1 MNAFTERVHDNEAVL
16 MANQPRKRWKLALK
30 IALIVLAVLVAPA
43 LIPPGRRYDPAPY
56 FLAVKQSAALPAT
69 KGETPLQGDLIIRR
83 ARIVDVNGVRGPTS
97 IRIEA
102 GRITAIAEDVGKGPV
117 ELDVGGATV
126 MPGLVD
132 AHAHL
137 SLTPGGLTRHDDA
150 ATTREL
156 RLHHMRAYLACGITT
171 IFDPAVENVVMED
184 IQRSLAAGHAGP
196 RYLGVGTPLTTPGG
210 YGVSLWPPGI
220 RRADEVGPHLDA
232 IIKAGAVGVKM
243 TFERGFVAPVWRLHP
258 PEVERAIVE
267 EAAKRKLPIYVHAE
281 RADMVR
287 RALAVHPH
295 ALVHGPID
303 GTKELAAEIAAAK
316 IPVVTTLALF
326 DAGAVVLHPEQL
338 EEPHIRR
345 VVPALVLQSV
355 RDRRQYRDQAFGL
368 LTEGLP
374 FMTGRYR
381 DLLAWIATTDAG
393 LRKTEEENRKV
404 ARSEMETI
412 RLLKA
417 AGVPLVMGSDSGNW
431 PLFPYYFHGPTSWR
445 ELRLLADAGLS
456 PQEVLRAATVN
467 PFRMLGLEDRLG
479 TVDVGKVGDLVVV
492 RDDPLVD
499 VEKAMRSL
507 QYTIRA
513 GVART
518 PDEWMTNR

>member
-1 MNAFTERVHDNEAVL
+1 MGDR
-16 MANQPRKRWKLALK
+16 PRKRWKIVLK
-30 IALIVLAVLVAPA
+30 IVLVVLVVLLAPA
-43 LIPPGRRYDPAPY
+43 LIPPGGRYDPGPY
-56 FLAVKQSAALPAT
+56 FVAVKQSAALPAT

-83 ARIVDVNGVRGPTS
+83 ARIVDVNGARGPTS

-102 GRITAIAEDVGKGPV
+102 GRITAIADDVGTGPA

-150 ATTREL
+150 ATTRLL
-156 RLHHMRAYLACGITT
+156 RLHHMRAYLASGITT

-196 RYLGVGTPLTTPGG
+196 RYLGVGTPLATPDG
-210 YGVSLWPPGI
+210 YMESLWPPGI
-220 RRADEVGPHLDA
+220 RRADEVGPHMDA
-232 IIKAGAVGVKM
+232 VIKAGAVGVKM
-243 TFERGFVAPVWRLHP
+243 SFEPGFVAPVWRLHP
-258 PEVERAIVE
+258 PEIERAIIE
-267 EAAKRKLPIYVHAE
+267 EARKRKLPIYAHAE

-316 IPVVTTLALF
+316 IPVITTLALF
-326 DAGAVVLHPEQL
+326 DTPAVMSHREQL

-345 VVPALVLQSV
+345 VVPALVLQSL
-355 RDRRQYRDQAFGL
+355 RDPRQQRDYAFGL
-368 LTEGLP
+368 LTEVTP
-374 FMTGRYR
+374 FIPGRYR
-381 DLLAWIATTDAG
+381 DLVAWWATTDAG
-393 LRKTEEENRKV
+393 LRKADEENRKMG
-404 ARSEMETI
+404 RSAMESV
-412 RLLKA
+412 RQLKA

-456 PQEVLRAATVN
+456 PLEVLRAATVN
-467 PFRMLGLEDRLG
+467 PARMLGLADRLG
-479 TVDVGKVGDLVVV
+479 TVDVGKVGDLIVV

-499 VEKAMRSL
+499 VDKAMRSL
-507 QYTIRA
+507 QHTIRA

-518 PDEWMTNR
+518 PDEWMTSR